1 VDFDLD
7 ADQHAISSAVGAILD
22 RHAGADRMREL
33 GGDGPRYDH
42 DLDAVLAERGYLD
55 LVDGRRG
62 HIEAALV
69 VEAIAN
75 GLGVIA
81 AGARLLVAPAL
92 GPGADVAGPV
102 AVVPAHHSG
111 PGRFLADARTIVVV
125 EADAVRVVKPAPGT
139 LTPVRS
145 RMGFPM
151 GQMIPSTVDEAS
163 IDGGTR
169 LDVDPERVSAWWRVA
184 LAAELV
190 GTMRAVLDRT
200 VDHVTN
206 RRQFDRAI
214 GSFQAVQHRLAEC
227 AVAIEG
233 SRWLVLEAAWR
244 DAPAEAAAAALT
256 QASAAAHR
264 VFTDAHQFHGAMGF
278 TTEHDLHLW
287 TVRLPALTVEA
298 RALGRPATALARTR
312 WTAGA

>member
-7 ADQHAISSAVGAILD
+7 SDQSAIVSAVGAILD

-42 DLDAVLAERGYLD
+42 ELDGMLAERGFLD
-55 LVDGRRG
+55 LVDGTRG
-62 HIEAALV
+62 HLEAALV
-69 VEAIAN
+69 AETIAN
-75 GLGVIA
+75 RLGVIA
-81 AGARLLVAPAL
+81 AGARLLVAPVF
-92 GPGADVAGPV
+92 GPAAGLVGPIAVVTAHHTGPV
-102 AVVPAHHSG
+102 
-111 PGRFLADARTIVVV
+111 RFLADARTILVV
-125 EADAVRVVKPAPGT
+125 ETDAVRVVKPEPGT

-145 RMGFPM
+145 RMGYPM
-151 GQMIPSTVDEAS
+151 GQLIDEDR
-163 IDGGTR
+163 IDCGSR
-169 LDVDPERVSAWWRVA
+169 LDVDPDRVTAWWRVA
-184 LAAELV
+184 VAAELV
-190 GTMRAVLDRT
+190 GTMRAVLDRA

-233 SRWLVLEAAWR
+233 SRWLMLEAAWR
-244 DAPAEAAAAALT
+244 GAPAEAAAAALT
-256 QASAAAHR
+256 QASTAAHR

-287 TVRLPALTVEA
+287 TVRLPALTIEA
-298 RALGRPATALARTR
+298 RSLGRPATALARAR
-312 WTAGA
+312 WGAG